1 VSNSFPV
8 RNEIFPATR
17 EDKAIFRSL
26 GSHRSEPVELTDR
39 IKTKEMENE
48 QNKYKRKRFRTTEVF
63 NKEFA
68 PSELTRVCTVQIVEG
83 AEGESK
89 EKMVSLLL
97 TASLF
102 PIVSAS
108 FLSLTSLLLLLPKY

>member
-1 VSNSFPV
+1 
-8 RNEIFPATR
+8 
-17 EDKAIFRSL
+17 
-26 GSHRSEPVELTDR
+26 
-39 IKTKEMENE
+39 
-48 QNKYKRKRFRTTEVF
+48 
-63 NKEFA
+63 
-68 PSELTRVCTVQIVEG
+68 VQIVEG

-108 FLSLTSLLLLLPKY
+108 FLSLTSLRLLLPKY